1 MVPRPEEKQTATART
16 IAVNSSKNS
25 LNVCPSSSMYHRKT
39 SNFLTLLSQWDL
51 EVVPEIGFYKQDYRR
66 IVTDP

>member
-1 MVPRPEEKQTATART
+1 MSFLFYISQEDF
-16 IAVNSSKNS
+16 
-25 LNVCPSSSMYHRKT
+25 Y
-39 SNFLTLLSQWDL
+39 FLTLLSQWDL